1 MADDSDD
8 EQPKRLIENQ
18 PYDELLE
25 VPDGEDVA
33 SIYTPTPRNP
43 KSSQKLQPTLGSRGN
58 QQQLIVRPTPPPNS
72 SSGSSQ
78 SIEDT
83 NQENPYSRGNKMNDL
98 SPPDTPV
105 KEENDP
111 RDHMDR
117 DQMGD
122 SGSEGHDGSDDDSQ
136 ENFNELQGGYDPAAF
151 RDLPVSSEIS
161 DIFKFI
167 ERYQPQ
173 TIELDFKLKPFIPDY
188 IPSIGDIDAFLKVN
202 RPDGKEDNLGFVIVD
217 EPSSNQSDPHVL
229 DLFFRTLSKQSTNE
243 VRQPSTIK
251 SVESNNTKA
260 IDSWIRNISAL
271 QKNKPVQT
279 VNYQR
284 TMPNIDNLMQ
294 VWTPEFE
301 ELLKEVTLPSPELN
315 VDLNTYTDI
324 ICSLTDIPVYKSR
337 TQSIHVLFTLFSEF
351 KNSEHFKN
359 GASANFKGYGDSKR
373 KGGNADQLVID

>member
-1 MADDSDD
+1 
-8 EQPKRLIENQ
+8 
-18 PYDELLE
+18 
-25 VPDGEDVA
+25 
-33 SIYTPTPRNP
+33 
-43 KSSQKLQPTLGSRGN
+43 
-58 QQQLIVRPTPPPNS
+58 
-72 SSGSSQ
+72 
-78 SIEDT
+78 
-83 NQENPYSRGNKMNDL
+83 MNDM
-98 SPPDTPV
+98 SPSETP
-105 KEENDP
+105 KEHNP
-111 RDHMDR
+111 QNHM
-117 DQMGD
+117 QGNMND
-122 SGSEGHDGSDDDSQ
+122 SGSEGHDNSDDDSQ

-173 TIELDFKLKPFIPDY
+173 TIELEFKLKPFIPDY

-202 RPDGKEDNLGFVIVD
+202 RPDGKEDNLGFIVVD

-229 DLFFRTLSKQSTNE
+229 DLFFRTLSKQTTND
-243 VRQPSTIK
+243 VRQPSAIK
-251 SVESNNTKA
+251 SVECNNTKA

-284 TMPNIDNLMQ
+284 TMPNIDNLME
-294 VWTPEFE
+294 VWSPEFE
-301 ELLKEVTLPSPELN
+301 ELLKEVSLPSPELN

-324 ICSLTDIPVYKSR
+324 ICSLLDIPVYKSR

-359 GASANFKGYGDSKR
+359 GASGNFKGYDQKRRGGDGR
-373 KGGNADQLVID
+373 GADQLVID